1 MKQPRHRTA
10 LEFAR
15 LRESVGWTK
24 AELARRAGVSRRTI
38 WRIEQ
43 QTWAVP
49 KVWLLAAKHLVE
61 LQKESA
67 S

>member
-10 LEFAR
+10 LEFTR

-49 KVWLLAAKHLVE
+49 KVWMLAIQRLVE
-61 LQKESA
+61 SAKEDA
-67 S
+67 A